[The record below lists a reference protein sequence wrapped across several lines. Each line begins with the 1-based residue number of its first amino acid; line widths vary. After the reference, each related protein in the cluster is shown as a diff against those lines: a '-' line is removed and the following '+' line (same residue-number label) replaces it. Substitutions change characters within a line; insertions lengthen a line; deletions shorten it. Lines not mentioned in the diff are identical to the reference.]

1 MENKNYS
8 IGLDIGTNSVGWAVI
23 TDDYKVPSKKMK
35 VLGNTDKHFIKK
47 NLIGAL
53 LFDEGTTAEDR
64 RLKRTARRRY
74 TRRKNRL
81 RYLQE
86 IFAEEISKVDN
97 SFFHR
102 LDDSFL
108 VPEDK
113 RGSKYPIFATL
124 AEEKEYHKNFP
135 TIYHLRKQLADS
147 KEKADL
153 RLIYL
158 ALAHM
163 MKYRG
168 HFLYEE
174 SFDIKNNDIQ
184 KIFNEFISI
193 YDNTF
198 EGSSLSEQNV
208 QVEAIF
214 TDKISKSAKRERVLK
229 LFPDE
234 KSTGLFSEFLKL
246 IVGNQ
251 AEFKKH
257 FDLEEKAPLQFS
269 KDTYDEDLENLLGQI
284 GDDFADLFLVAK
296 KLYDAIL
303 LSGILTVTD
312 PSTKA
317 PLSASM
323 IERYESHQKDLAAF
337 KKFIKNNLP
346 EKYDEVF
353 SDQSKEGYAG
363 YIDGKT
369 TQEAFY
375 KYIKN
380 LLSKFEG
387 ADYFLEKIEREDF
400 LRKQRTFDNGS
411 IPHQIHLQE
420 MNAILRRQGEH
431 YPFLQENKEKVEKI
445 LTFRIPYYVG
455 PLARGNR
462 DFAWLTRN
470 SDQAIRPWNF
480 EEIVDQASS
489 AEDFINKMTNYDL
502 YLPEEKVLPKHS
514 LLYETFAVY
523 NELTKVKFIAEGLRD
538 YQFLD
543 SGQKKQIV
551 TQLFKEKR
559 KVTEKDIIQ
568 FLHNV
573 DGYDGIELKGI
584 EKQFNA
590 SLSTYHDLL
599 KIIKDKEFMDDSNNE
614 EILENIVHTLTIFED
629 REMIRQRLAQ
639 YDSLFDEKV
648 IKALTRRHY
657 TGWGKLS
664 AKLIKGISD
673 KQTGN
678 TILDYLIDDGK
689 INRNFMQLINDDGLS
704 FKEIIQKAQ
713 VVGKTY
719 DVKQVVQE
727 LPGSPAIK
735 KGILQS
741 IKLVDEL
748 VKVMGHKPESIVI
761 EMARENQTTAKGKKN
776 SQQRYKRIEDAIKN
790 LAPGL
795 DSTILKEHPTDNTQL
810 QNDRLFLYYLQNG
823 RDMYTGKPLE
833 INQLSNYDIDHIIP
847 QAFIKDDSLDNRVL
861 TSSKDNRGKSDN
873 VPSLEVVEKM
883 KAFWQQLLDSKLIS
897 YRKFNNLTKAERGGL
912 NELDKVGFIKRQLVE
927 TRQITKHVAQI
938 LDSRFNT
945 EVTEKDKKNR
955 TVKIITLKSNL
966 VSNFRKEFRLYKVR
980 EINDYHHAHD
990 AYLNAVVAKAIL
1002 KKYPKL
1008 EPEFVY
1014 GDYQKY
1020 DLKRYISRSKDPKEV
1035 EKATEKY
1042 FFYSNLLNFFKEE
1055 VHYADGTI
1063 VKRENIEYSK
1073 DTGEIAWNKEKDFA
1087 TIKKVLSLPQ
1097 VNIVKKT
1104 EIQTHGLD
1112 RGKPKGLFNSNP
1124 SPKPSEDSK
1133 ENLVPI
1139 KQGLDPRKYGGYAG
1153 ISNSYAVLVKAII
1166 EKGAKKQQKTVLEF
1180 QGISI
1185 LDKINFEKNKENYLL
1200 EKGYIKILST
1210 ITLPKYSLFEFPD
1223 GTRRRLASILSTNNK
1238 RGEIHKG
1245 NELVLPEKYTT
1256 LLYHA
1261 KNINKT
1267 LEPEHLEYVEKHR
1280 NDFAKLLESV
1290 LDFNDKYVG
1299 ALKNGE
1305 RIRQAFIDWET
1316 VDIEKLCFSFIGPRN
1331 SKNAGLFE
1339 LTSQGSAS
1347 DFEFLGVKIPRYR
1360 DYTSS
1365 SLLNATLIHQSIT
1378 GLYETR
1384 IDLSKLGE
1392 D

>member
-1 MENKNYS
+1 MDNKNYS

-35 VLGNTDKHFIKK
+35 VLGNTDKRFIKK
-47 NLIGAL
+47 NLIGSL

-86 IFAEEISKVDN
+86 IFAEEMSKVDS

-108 VPEDK
+108 IPEDK

-124 AEEKEYHKNFP
+124 AEEKEYHKQFP
-135 TIYHLRKQLADS
+135 TIYHLRKQLAES
-147 KEKADL
+147 NEKADL

-163 MKYRG
+163 IKYRG
-168 HFLYEE
+168 HFLIDDPK
-174 SFDIKNNDIQ
+174 FKVQNNDIQ
-184 KIFNEFISI
+184 GLFEKFVEE
-193 YDNTF
+193 YDNVQET
-198 EGSSLSEQNV
+198 SLSKIKLNVTEVLTAKIPKSEKQEQLLKNYPSEKKNTLFGNLIGLALGLTPNFKTNFSLENDAKL
-208 QVEAIF
+208 Q
-214 TDKISKSAKRERVLK
+214 ISSESYEEDLGNLLVLIGEN
-229 LFPDE
+229 FIE
-234 KSTGLFSEFLKL
+234 LFSAVK
-246 IVGNQ
+246 
-251 AEFKKH
+251 
-257 FDLEEKAPLQFS
+257 
-269 KDTYDEDLENLLGQI
+269 NLSDG
-284 GDDFADLFLVAK
+284 
-296 KLYDAIL
+296 IL
-303 LSGILTVTD
+303 LAGIVSD
-312 PSTKA
+312 ESPHA
-317 PLSASM
+317 PLSTKM
-323 IERYESHQKDLAAF
+323 VIRFKEHEEDLAAL
-337 KKFIKNNLP
+337 KQFIKNNLP
-346 EKYDEVF
+346 EKYVEVF
-353 SDQSKEGYAG
+353 SDQSKDGYAG

-387 ADYFLEKIEREDF
+387 TDYFLDKIEREDF

-431 YPFLQENKEKVEKI
+431 YPFLKENKEKIEKI

-480 EEIVDQASS
+480 EEIVDKASS

-551 TQLFKEKR
+551 NQLFKDKR
-559 KVTEKDIIQ
+559 KVTEKDIIHY
-568 FLHNV
+568 LHTV

-599 KIIKDKEFMDDSNNE
+599 KIIKDKEFMDDSKNE
-614 EILENIVHTLTIFED
+614 AILENIVHTLTIFED
-629 REMIRQRLAQ
+629 REMIKQRLAQ

-664 AKLIKGISD
+664 AKLINGICD

-678 TILDYLIDDGK
+678 TLLDYLIDDGE

-704 FKEIIQKAQ
+704 FKKIIQKSQ
-713 VVGKTY
+713 VVGETD
-719 DVKQVVQE
+719 DVKQVVRE

-741 IKLVDEL
+741 IKIVDEL
-748 VKVMGHKPESIVI
+748 VKVMDHAPESIVI
-761 EMARENQTTAKGKKN
+761 EMARENQTTARGKKN
-776 SQQRYKRIEDAIKN
+776 SQQRYKRIEDSLKN
-790 LAPGL
+790 LASGL
-795 DSTILKEHPTDNTQL
+795 DSNILKENPTDNIQL

-823 RDMYTGKPLE
+823 RDMYTEKPLD
-833 INQLSNYDIDHIIP
+833 INQLSSYDIDHIVP

-873 VPSLEVVEKM
+873 VPSLEVVQKR
-883 KAFWQQLLDSKLIS
+883 KTFWQQLLDSKLIS
-897 YRKFNNLTKAERGGL
+897 ERKFNNLTKAERGGL

-938 LDSRFNT
+938 LDARFNK
-945 EVTEKDKKNR
+945 EVNEKDKKNR
-955 TVKIITLKSNL
+955 NVKIITLKSNL

-1014 GDYQKY
+1014 GDYQKN
-1020 DLKRYISRSKDPKEV
+1020 DLKRYISRSKDPKDI

-1087 TIKKVLSLPQ
+1087 TIKKVLSYPQ

-1104 EIQTHGLD
+1104 EEQTVGQN
-1112 RGKPKGLFNSNP
+1112 GGLFDNNIV
-1124 SPKPSEDSK
+1124 SK
-1133 ENLVPI
+1133 EKVVDASKLIPI
-1139 KQGLDPRKYGGYAG
+1139 RSGLSPEKYGGYARPT
-1153 ISNSYAVLVKAII
+1153 IAYSVLVTY
-1166 EKGAKKQQKTVLEF
+1166 KQNNKIKNTMVGIPVLTKLEFERDPNLYLRNLGINNVSHVIKLVKYTVLEF
-1180 QGISI
+1180 KHKYGTYRRFIVSNQELKRANQIFVTTKQMKLISQ
-1185 LDKINFEKNKENYLL
+1185 
-1200 EKGYIKILST
+1200 
-1210 ITLPKYSLFEFPD
+1210 
-1223 GTRRRLASILSTNNK
+1223 
-1238 RGEIHKG
+1238 
-1245 NELVLPEKYTT
+1245 YTT
-1256 LLYHA
+1256 LDKNEHDSLLKNNQQLIQSIWNQFLEFMLATDLVNKKQYDELILTNNQTIEECRNIMNRVITTLSFT
-1261 KNINKT
+1261 NINAGQKKIIFDDT
-1267 LEPEHLEYVEKHR
+1267 LSLPIKRWQFTDSDKMVK
-1280 NDFAKLLESV
+1280 KIIES
-1290 LDFNDKYVG
+1290 
-1299 ALKNGE
+1299 
-1305 RIRQAFIDWET
+1305 
-1316 VDIEKLCFSFIGPRN
+1316 
-1331 SKNAGLFE
+1331 
-1339 LTSQGSAS
+1339 
-1347 DFEFLGVKIPRYR
+1347 
-1360 DYTSS
+1360 
-1365 SLLNATLIHQSIT
+1365 TLIHQSIT

>member
-1 MENKNYS
+1 
-8 IGLDIGTNSVGWAVI
+8 
-23 TDDYKVPSKKMK
+23 MK

-86 IFAEEISKVDN
+86 IFSPEISKVDS

-135 TIYHLRKQLADS
+135 TIYHLRKQLANS

-163 MKYRG
+163 IKYRG

-284 GDDFADLFLVAK
+284 GDDFADLFVAAK

-323 IERYESHQKDLAAF
+323 IERYENHQKDLAVL
-337 KKFIKNNLP
+337 KQFIKTNLP
-346 EKYDEVF
+346 EKYVEVF
-353 SDQSKEGYAG
+353 SDQSKDGYAG

-380 LLSKFEG
+380 LLSKFDG
-387 ADYFLEKIEREDF
+387 ADYFLDKIEREVF

-431 YPFLQENKEKVEKI
+431 YPFLKENKEKIEKI

-480 EEIVDQASS
+480 EEIVDKASS

-523 NELTKVKFIAEGLRD
+523 NELTKVKFIAEGMRD

-543 SGQKKQIV
+543 SGQKKKIIN
-551 TQLFKEKR
+551 QLFKKKR
-559 KVTEKDIIQ
+559 KVTEDDIIDCLQ
-568 FLHNV
+568 KIDN
-573 DGYDGIELKGI
+573 YDGIELKGI

-590 SLSTYHDLL
+590 SLSTYHDIL
-599 KIIKDKEFMDDSNNE
+599 KIIRDKEFMDDPKNGD
-614 EILENIVHTLTIFED
+614 ILENVIHTLTIFED
-629 REMIRQRLAQ
+629 REMIKQRLAQ
-639 YDSLFDEKV
+639 YNSIFDEKV
-648 IKALTRRHY
+648 IKALSRKHY

-664 AKLIKGISD
+664 AKLINGIRD
-673 KQTGN
+673 KQTGK
-678 TILDYLIDDGK
+678 TILDYLMDDGK
-689 INRNFMQLINDDGLS
+689 SNRNFMQLIKDDELS
-704 FKEIIQKAQ
+704 FTEIIQKAQ
-713 VVGKTY
+713 VVGDT
-719 DVKQVVQE
+719 DNLRQVVQN

-741 IKLVDEL
+741 IKIVDEL
-748 VKVMGHKPESIVI
+748 VKVMGHAPESIVI
-761 EMARENQTTAKGKKN
+761 EMARENQTTARGKKN
-776 SQQRYKRIEDAIKN
+776 SQQRYKRIEDSLKN
-790 LAPGL
+790 LASGL
-795 DSTILKEHPTDNTQL
+795 DSNILKENPTDNVQL

-823 RDMYTGKPLE
+823 KDMYTGEALN
-833 INQLSNYDIDHIIP
+833 INQLSSYDIDHIIP

-897 YRKFNNLTKAERGGL
+897 ERKFNNLTKAERERGGL

-938 LDSRFNT
+938 LDARFNK

-955 TVKIITLKSNL
+955 NVKIITLKSNL

-1014 GDYQKY
+1014 GDYQKN
-1020 DLKRYISRSKDPKEV
+1020 DLKRYISRSKDPKDI

-1087 TIKKVLSLPQ
+1087 TIKKVLSYPQ

-1104 EIQTHGLD
+1104 EEQTVGQN
-1112 RGKPKGLFNSNP
+1112 GGLFDNNIV
-1124 SPKPSEDSK
+1124 SK
-1133 ENLVPI
+1133 EKVVDASKLIPI
-1139 KQGLDPRKYGGYAG
+1139 KSGLSPEKYGGYARPT
-1153 ISNSYAVLVKAII
+1153 IAYSVLVTY
-1166 EKGAKKQQKTVLEF
+1166 KQNNKIKNTMVGIPVLTKLEFERDPNLYLRNLGINNVSHVIKLVKYTVLEF
-1180 QGISI
+1180 KHKYGTYRRFIVSNQELKRANQIFVTTKQMKLISQ
-1185 LDKINFEKNKENYLL
+1185 
-1200 EKGYIKILST
+1200 
-1210 ITLPKYSLFEFPD
+1210 
-1223 GTRRRLASILSTNNK
+1223 
-1238 RGEIHKG
+1238 
-1245 NELVLPEKYTT
+1245 YTT
-1256 LLYHA
+1256 LDKNEHDSLLKNNQQLIQSIWNQFLEFMLATDLVNKKQYDELILTNNQTIEECRNIMNRVITTLSFT
-1261 KNINKT
+1261 NINAGQKKIIFDDT
-1267 LEPEHLEYVEKHR
+1267 LSLPIKRWQLTDSDKMVK
-1280 NDFAKLLESV
+1280 KIIES
-1290 LDFNDKYVG
+1290 
-1299 ALKNGE
+1299 
-1305 RIRQAFIDWET
+1305 
-1316 VDIEKLCFSFIGPRN
+1316 
-1331 SKNAGLFE
+1331 
-1339 LTSQGSAS
+1339 
-1347 DFEFLGVKIPRYR
+1347 
-1360 DYTSS
+1360 
-1365 SLLNATLIHQSIT
+1365 TLIHQSIT

-1392 D
+1392 E

>member
-1 MENKNYS
+1 MSNKPYS

-53 LFDEGTTAEDR
+53 LFDEGTTAEGR
-64 RLKRTARRRY
+64 RLQRTARRRY

-86 IFAEEISKVDN
+86 IFSEEISKVDS

-284 GDDFADLFLVAK
+284 GDGFADLFLVAK

-323 IERYESHQKDLAAF
+323 IERYENHQKDLASL
-337 KKFIKNNLP
+337 KQFIKNNLP
-346 EKYDEVF
+346 AEKCVEVF
-353 SDQSKEGYAG
+353 SDQSKDGYAG

-380 LLSKFEG
+380 LLSKLEG
-387 ADYFLEKIEREDF
+387 AYYFLDKIEREDF

-431 YPFLQENKEKVEKI
+431 YPFLKENREKIEKI
-445 LTFRIPYYVG
+445 LTFRIPYHVG

-470 SDQAIRPWNF
+470 SDEAIRPWNF

-523 NELTKVKFIAEGLRD
+523 NELTKVKFIAEGLTR

-543 SGQKKQIV
+543 KKQKKDIFY
-551 TQLFKEKR
+551 TFFKAEDKR
-559 KVTEKDIIQ
+559 KVTEKDIIHY
-568 FLHNV
+568 LHNV

-599 KIIKDKEFMDDSNNE
+599 KIIKDKEFMDDPKNE

-629 REMIRQRLAQ
+629 REMIKQRLAQ
-639 YDSLFDEKV
+639 YDSLFDKKG

-664 AKLIKGISD
+664 AKLINGICD
-673 KQTGN
+673 KKTGK

-741 IKLVDEL
+741 VKLVDEL
-748 VKVMGHKPESIVI
+748 VKVMGHAPESIVI

-795 DSTILKEHPTDNTQL
+795 DSTILKEHPTDNIQL

-861 TSSKDNRGKSDN
+861 TSSKENRGKSDN

-897 YRKFNNLTKAERGGL
+897 ERKFNNLTKAERGGL
-912 NELDKVGFIKRQLVE
+912 DELDKVGFIKRQLVE

-938 LDSRFNT
+938 LDARFNK
-945 EVTEKDKKNR
+945 EVTEKNKKNR
-955 TVKIITLKSNL
+955 NVKIITLKSNM
-966 VSNFRKEFRLYKVR
+966 VSNFRKEFGLYKVR

-1020 DLKRYISRSKDPKEV
+1020 DLKRYISKSKDPKEV

-1087 TIKKVLSLPQ
+1087 TIKKVLSFPQ

-1104 EIQTHGLD
+1104 EEQTVGQN
-1112 RGKPKGLFNSNP
+1112 GGLFDNNIV
-1124 SPKPSEDSK
+1124 SK
-1133 ENLVPI
+1133 EKVVDASKLIPI
-1139 KQGLDPRKYGGYAG
+1139 KSGLSPEKYGGYARPT
-1153 ISNSYAVLVKAII
+1153 IAYSVLVTY
-1166 EKGAKKQQKTVLEF
+1166 KQNNKIKNTMVGIPVLTKLEFERDPNLYLRNLGINNVSHVIKLVKYTVLEF
-1180 QGISI
+1180 KHKYGTYRRFIVSNQELKRANQIFVTTKQMKLISQ
-1185 LDKINFEKNKENYLL
+1185 
-1200 EKGYIKILST
+1200 
-1210 ITLPKYSLFEFPD
+1210 
-1223 GTRRRLASILSTNNK
+1223 
-1238 RGEIHKG
+1238 
-1245 NELVLPEKYTT
+1245 YTT
-1256 LLYHA
+1256 LDKNEHDSLLKNNQQLIQSIWNQFLEFMLATDLVNKKQYDELILTNNQTIEECRNIMNRVITTLSFT
-1261 KNINKT
+1261 NINAGQKKIIFDDT
-1267 LEPEHLEYVEKHR
+1267 LSLPIKRWQFTDSDKMVK
-1280 NDFAKLLESV
+1280 KIIES
-1290 LDFNDKYVG
+1290 
-1299 ALKNGE
+1299 
-1305 RIRQAFIDWET
+1305 
-1316 VDIEKLCFSFIGPRN
+1316 
-1331 SKNAGLFE
+1331 
-1339 LTSQGSAS
+1339 
-1347 DFEFLGVKIPRYR
+1347 
-1360 DYTSS
+1360 
-1365 SLLNATLIHQSIT
+1365 TLIHQSIT

>member
-1 MENKNYS
+1 MSNKPYS

-86 IFAEEISKVDN
+86 IFTEEMNKVDS

-102 LDDSFL
+102 LEDSFL
-108 VPEDK
+108 VPDDK

-124 AEEKEYHKNFP
+124 AEEKEYHKQFP
-135 TIYHLRKQLADS
+135 TIYHLRKQLAEAN
-147 KEKADL
+147 EKADL

-163 MKYRG
+163 IKYRG
-168 HFLYEE
+168 HFLIDDPK
-174 SFDIKNNDIQ
+174 FKVQNNDIQ
-184 KIFNEFISI
+184 GLFEKFVEEF
-193 YDNTF
+193 DNVQET
-198 EGSSLSEQNV
+198 SLSKIKLNVTEILTAKIPKSEKQEQLLKNYPSEKKNTLFGNLIGLALGLTPNFKTNFSLENDAKL
-208 QVEAIF
+208 Q
-214 TDKISKSAKRERVLK
+214 ISSESYEEDLGNLLVLIGEN
-229 LFPDE
+229 FIE
-234 KSTGLFSEFLKL
+234 LFSAVK
-246 IVGNQ
+246 
-251 AEFKKH
+251 
-257 FDLEEKAPLQFS
+257 
-269 KDTYDEDLENLLGQI
+269 NLSDG
-284 GDDFADLFLVAK
+284 
-296 KLYDAIL
+296 IL
-303 LSGILTVTD
+303 LAGIVSD
-312 PSTKA
+312 ESPHA
-317 PLSASM
+317 PLSTKM
-323 IERYESHQKDLAAF
+323 VIRFKEHEEDLAAL
-337 KKFIKNNLP
+337 KQFIKNNLP
-346 EKYDEVF
+346 KRYDEVF
-353 SDQSKEGYAG
+353 SDQSTDGYAG

-431 YPFLQENKEKVEKI
+431 YPFLKKNREKIEKI

-480 EEIVDQASS
+480 EEIVDKASS
-489 AEDFINKMTNYDL
+489 AETFINKMTNYDL

-551 TQLFKEKR
+551 NQLFKEKR
-559 KVTEKDIIQ
+559 KVTEKDIIHY
-568 FLHNV
+568 LHNV

-599 KIIKDKEFMDDSNNE
+599 KIIKDKEFMDDPKNE
-614 EILENIVHTLTIFED
+614 AILENIVHTLTIFED
-629 REMIRQRLAQ
+629 REMIKQRLAQ

-648 IKALTRRHY
+648 IKALIRRHY

-664 AKLIKGISD
+664 AKLINGIRD
-673 KQTGN
+673 KKSSK
-678 TILDYLIDDGK
+678 TILDYLIDDGYS
-689 INRNFMQLINDDGLS
+689 NRNFMQLIHDDGLS

-713 VVGKTY
+713 VFGKTD

-741 IKLVDEL
+741 VKLVDEL
-748 VKVMGHKPESIVI
+748 VKVMGHAPESIVI

-795 DSTILKEHPTDNTQL
+795 DSNILKEHPTDNIQL

-861 TSSKDNRGKSDN
+861 TSSKENRGKSDN

-897 YRKFNNLTKAERGGL
+897 ERKFNNLTKAERERGGL

-938 LDSRFNT
+938 LDARFNK

-955 TVKIITLKSNL
+955 NVKIITLKSNL
-966 VSNFRKEFRLYKVR
+966 VSNFRKEFGLYKVR

-1020 DLKRYISRSKDPKEV
+1020 DLKRYISRSKDPKEI

-1087 TIKKVLSLPQ
+1087 TIKKVLSYPQ
-1097 VNIVKKT
+1097 VNIVKKR
-1104 EIQTHGLD
+1104 EVQTGGFSKESIL
-1112 RGKPKGLFNSNP
+1112 PKGNSD
-1124 SPKPSEDSK
+1124 K
-1133 ENLVPI
+1133 LI
-1139 KQGLDPRKYGGYAG
+1139 PRKTKDILWETTKYGGFDSPVIAYSILLIAD
-1153 ISNSYAVLVKAII
+1153 I
-1166 EKGAKKQQKTVLEF
+1166 EKGKAKKLKTVKTLVGITIMEKAAFEENPITFLENK
-1180 QGISI
+1180 GYH
-1185 LDKINFEKNKENYLL
+1185 NVRKEN
-1200 EKGYIKILST
+1200 ILC
-1210 ITLPKYSLFEFPD
+1210 LPKYSLFELEN
-1223 GTRRRLASILSTNNK
+1223 GRRRLLASAKELQ
-1238 RGEIHKG
+1238 KG
-1245 NELVLPEKYTT
+1245 NEIVLPVYLTT
-1256 LLYHA
+1256 LLYHS
-1261 KNINKT
+1261 KNVHK
-1267 LEPEHLEYVEKHR
+1267 LDEPEHLEYIQKHR
-1280 NDFAKLLESV
+1280 NEFKDLLNLVSEFSQ
-1290 LDFNDKYVG
+1290 KYVL
-1299 ALKNGE
+1299 ADANLEKIQNLYADNE
-1305 RIRQAFIDWET
+1305 QA
-1316 VDIEKLCFSFIGPRN
+1316 DIEILANSFIN
-1331 SKNAGLFE
+1331 L
-1339 LTSQGSAS
+1339 LTFTA
-1347 DFEFLGVKIPRYR
+1347 LGAPAAFKFFGKDIDRKRY
-1360 DYTSS
+1360 TTVSEI
-1365 SLLNATLIHQSIT
+1365 LNATLIHQSIT

>member
-1 MENKNYS
+1 MSNKPYS

-53 LFDEGTTAEDR
+53 LFDEGTTAEGR

-86 IFAEEISKVDN
+86 IFSEEISKVDS

-284 GDDFADLFLVAK
+284 GDGFADLFLVAK

-323 IERYESHQKDLAAF
+323 IERYENHQKDLASL
-337 KKFIKNNLP
+337 KQFIKNNLP
-346 EKYDEVF
+346 AEKCVEVF
-353 SDQSKEGYAG
+353 SDQSKDGYAG

-380 LLSKFEG
+380 LLSKLEG
-387 ADYFLEKIEREDF
+387 AYYFLDKIEREDF

-431 YPFLQENKEKVEKI
+431 YPFLKENREKIEKI
-445 LTFRIPYYVG
+445 LTFRIPYHVG

-470 SDQAIRPWNF
+470 SDEAIRPWNF

-523 NELTKVKFIAEGLRD
+523 NELTKVKFIAEGLTR

-543 SGQKKQIV
+543 KKQKKDIFY
-551 TQLFKEKR
+551 TFFKAEDKR
-559 KVTEKDIIQ
+559 KVTEKDIIHY
-568 FLHNV
+568 LHNV

-599 KIIKDKEFMDDSNNE
+599 KIIKDKEFMDDPKNE

-629 REMIRQRLAQ
+629 REMIKQRLAQ

-664 AKLIKGISD
+664 AKLINGICD
-673 KQTGN
+673 KQTGK

-741 IKLVDEL
+741 VKLVDEL
-748 VKVMGHKPESIVI
+748 VKVMGHAPESIVI

-795 DSTILKEHPTDNTQL
+795 DSTILKEHPTDNIQL

-861 TSSKDNRGKSDN
+861 TSSKENRGKSDN

-897 YRKFNNLTKAERGGL
+897 ERKFNNLTKAERGGL
-912 NELDKVGFIKRQLVE
+912 DELDKVGFIKRQLVE

-938 LDSRFNT
+938 LDARFNK
-945 EVTEKDKKNR
+945 EVTEKNKKNR
-955 TVKIITLKSNL
+955 NVKIITLKSNM
-966 VSNFRKEFRLYKVR
+966 VSNFRKEFGLYKVR

-1020 DLKRYISRSKDPKEV
+1020 DLKRYISKSKDPKEV

-1087 TIKKVLSLPQ
+1087 TIKKVLSFPQ

-1104 EIQTHGLD
+1104 EEQTVGQN
-1112 RGKPKGLFNSNP
+1112 GGLFDNNIV
-1124 SPKPSEDSK
+1124 SK
-1133 ENLVPI
+1133 EKVVDASKLIPI
-1139 KQGLDPRKYGGYAG
+1139 KSGLSPEKYGGYARPT
-1153 ISNSYAVLVKAII
+1153 IAYSVLVTY
-1166 EKGAKKQQKTVLEF
+1166 KQNNKIKNTMVGIPVLTKLEFERDPNLYLRNLGINNVSHVIKLVKHTVLEF
-1180 QGISI
+1180 KHKYGTYRRFIVSNQELKRANQIFVTTKQMKLISQ
-1185 LDKINFEKNKENYLL
+1185 
-1200 EKGYIKILST
+1200 
-1210 ITLPKYSLFEFPD
+1210 
-1223 GTRRRLASILSTNNK
+1223 
-1238 RGEIHKG
+1238 
-1245 NELVLPEKYTT
+1245 YTT
-1256 LLYHA
+1256 LDKNEHDSLLKNNQQLIQSIWNQFLEFMLATDLVNKKQYDELILTNNQTIEECRNIMNRVITTLSFT
-1261 KNINKT
+1261 NINAGQKKIIFDDT
-1267 LEPEHLEYVEKHR
+1267 LSLPIKRWQFTDSDKMVK
-1280 NDFAKLLESV
+1280 KIIES
-1290 LDFNDKYVG
+1290 
-1299 ALKNGE
+1299 
-1305 RIRQAFIDWET
+1305 
-1316 VDIEKLCFSFIGPRN
+1316 
-1331 SKNAGLFE
+1331 
-1339 LTSQGSAS
+1339 
-1347 DFEFLGVKIPRYR
+1347 
-1360 DYTSS
+1360 
-1365 SLLNATLIHQSIT
+1365 TLIHQSIT

>member
-1 MENKNYS
+1 MSNKPYS

-86 IFAEEISKVDN
+86 IFSPEISKVDS

-135 TIYHLRKQLADS
+135 TIYHLRKQLANS

-163 MKYRG
+163 IKYRG

-198 EGSSLSEQNV
+198 EGSSLSGQNA

-234 KSTGLFSEFLKL
+234 KFTGLFSEFLKL

-251 AEFKKH
+251 ADFKKH

-284 GDDFADLFLVAK
+284 GDDFADLFVAAK

-323 IERYESHQKDLAAF
+323 IERYENHQKDLAVL
-337 KKFIKNNLP
+337 KQFIKTNLP
-346 EKYDEVF
+346 EKYVEVF
-353 SDQSKEGYAG
+353 SDQSKDGYAG

-380 LLSKFEG
+380 LLSKFDG
-387 ADYFLEKIEREDF
+387 ADHFLDKIEREVF

-420 MNAILRRQGEH
+420 MNTILRRQGEH
-431 YPFLQENKEKVEKI
+431 YPFLKENKEKIEKI

-480 EEIVDQASS
+480 EEIVDKASS

-523 NELTKVKFIAEGLRD
+523 NELTKVKFIAEGMRD

-543 SGQKKQIV
+543 SGQKKKIIN
-551 TQLFKEKR
+551 QLFKKKR
-559 KVTEKDIIQ
+559 KVTEDDIIDCLQ
-568 FLHNV
+568 KIDN
-573 DGYDGIELKGI
+573 YDGIELKGI

-590 SLSTYHDLL
+590 SLSTYHDIL
-599 KIIKDKEFMDDSNNE
+599 KIIRDKEFMDDPKNGD
-614 EILENIVHTLTIFED
+614 ILENVIHTLTIFED
-629 REMIRQRLAQ
+629 REMIKQRLAQ
-639 YDSLFDEKV
+639 YNSIFDEKV
-648 IKALTRRHY
+648 IKALSRKHY

-664 AKLIKGISD
+664 AKLINGIRD
-673 KQTGN
+673 KQTGK
-678 TILDYLIDDGK
+678 TILDYLMDDGK
-689 INRNFMQLINDDGLS
+689 SNRNFMQLIKDDELS
-704 FKEIIQKAQ
+704 FTEIIQKAQ
-713 VVGKTY
+713 VVGDT
-719 DVKQVVQE
+719 DNLRQVVQN

-741 IKLVDEL
+741 IKIVDEL
-748 VKVMGHKPESIVI
+748 VKVMGHAPESIVI
-761 EMARENQTTAKGKKN
+761 EMARENQTTARGKKN
-776 SQQRYKRIEDAIKN
+776 SQQRYKRIEDSLKN
-790 LAPGL
+790 LASGL
-795 DSTILKEHPTDNTQL
+795 DSNILKENPTDNVQL

-823 RDMYTGKPLE
+823 KDMYTGEALN
-833 INQLSNYDIDHIIP
+833 INQLSSYDIDHIIP

-897 YRKFNNLTKAERGGL
+897 ERKYNNLTKAERERGGL

-938 LDSRFNT
+938 LDARFNK
-945 EVTEKDKKNR
+945 EVTEKNKKNR
-955 TVKIITLKSNL
+955 NVKIITLKSNM
-966 VSNFRKEFRLYKVR
+966 VSNFRKEFGLYKVR

-1020 DLKRYISRSKDPKEV
+1020 DLKRYISKSKDPKEV

-1087 TIKKVLSLPQ
+1087 TIKKVLSFPQ

-1104 EIQTHGLD
+1104 EEQTVGQN
-1112 RGKPKGLFNSNP
+1112 GGLFDNNIV
-1124 SPKPSEDSK
+1124 SK
-1133 ENLVPI
+1133 EKVVDASKLIPI
-1139 KQGLDPRKYGGYAG
+1139 KSGLSPEKYGGYARPT
-1153 ISNSYAVLVKAII
+1153 IAYSVLVTY
-1166 EKGAKKQQKTVLEF
+1166 KQNNKIKNTMVGIPVLTKLEFERDPNLYLRNLGINNVSHVIKLVKHTVLEF
-1180 QGISI
+1180 KHKYGTYRRFIVSNQELKRANQIFVTTKQMKLISQ
-1185 LDKINFEKNKENYLL
+1185 
-1200 EKGYIKILST
+1200 
-1210 ITLPKYSLFEFPD
+1210 
-1223 GTRRRLASILSTNNK
+1223 
-1238 RGEIHKG
+1238 
-1245 NELVLPEKYTT
+1245 YTT
-1256 LLYHA
+1256 LDKNEHDSLLKNNQQLIQSIWNQFLEFMLATDLVNKKQYDELILTNNQTI
-1261 KNINKT
+1261 KECRNIMNRVITTLSFTNINAGQKKIIFDDT
-1267 LEPEHLEYVEKHR
+1267 LSLPIKRWQFTDSDKMVK
-1280 NDFAKLLESV
+1280 KIIES
-1290 LDFNDKYVG
+1290 
-1299 ALKNGE
+1299 
-1305 RIRQAFIDWET
+1305 
-1316 VDIEKLCFSFIGPRN
+1316 
-1331 SKNAGLFE
+1331 
-1339 LTSQGSAS
+1339 
-1347 DFEFLGVKIPRYR
+1347 
-1360 DYTSS
+1360 
-1365 SLLNATLIHQSIT
+1365 TLIHQSIT